1 MAFTMQVKR
10 LLQDELCYE
19 VKIRG
24 IATGTV
30 DEMRHSLAMA
40 LRLEKSGGSIR
51 YPTYPFSIQEDIEAV
66 EKKLSDL
73 APLVDDFSGD
83 ASSSAF
89 GKLQSRLSHV
99 LNRIDH
105 IATDGPE
112 AQKRSEL
119 LARTLSLL
127 DSLERKSG
135 QSNKT
140 DIPPQLAALDL
151 PNVTTTPQPIRR
163 SSGINDTSFHG
174 NNFKQILP
182 IKWNLKFSGDKKGL
196 SLNSFLERV
205 EELRIA
211 RHVSKDILLESGIDL
226 FEGRAYQFYLAYRDE
241 VETWDDFVT
250 LLREEYLSPSYNE
263 KLLKEITKRTQ
274 GPDESIG
281 IYLAVMAGYF
291 NRMTCP
297 VSEEV
302 KMKIILRNIAPFYQN
317 HLALVEVK
325 SLSHLRELCRRL
337 EVSKESV
344 ENFVTPSRRNCCLEP
359 DLAYIEV
366 ENSVDSIASTS
377 KTDNTVDKSATSM
390 IVCYRCG
397 TPGHKAIGC
406 TSVQGKFCY
415 RCKKE
420 GYTVRNCPNCVRK
433 GNDSRRVQ

>member
-1 MAFTMQVKR
+1 MACSMQVRR

-19 VKIRG
+19 LKIRG

-40 LRLEKSGGSIR
+40 VRLEKSGGSIR
-51 YPTYPFSIQEDIEAV
+51 YPTYPFSVQEDIDAV
-66 EKKLSDL
+66 GKKLSDL
-73 APLVDDFSGD
+73 APLVDDFSGE

-89 GKLQSRLSHV
+89 SKLQSRLSHV

-105 IATDGPE
+105 IEADGPE
-112 AQKRSEL
+112 AKKRSEL
-119 LARTLSLL
+119 LAKTLSLL
-127 DSLERKSG
+127 DLLERKSG
-135 QSNKT
+135 HSNRT

-151 PNVTTTPQPIRR
+151 PSVTTTPQPIRR
-163 SSGINDTSFHG
+163 SSGINDTSLHS
-174 NNFKQILP
+174 NFKQILP
-182 IKWNLKFSGDKKGL
+182 IKWNLKFSGDKKSI

-226 FEGRAYQFYLAYRDE
+226 FEGRAYQFYLAYRKE
-241 VETWDDFVT
+241 VGTWDDLVA

-263 KLLKEITKRTQ
+263 KFLQEITKRTQ

-317 HLALVEVK
+317 HLALVDVK

-337 EVSKESV
+337 EVRKESV

-377 KTDNTVDKSATSM
+377 RTDNALGKSGTSN

-397 TPGHKAIGC
+397 NPGHRAIGC

-420 GYTVRNCPNCVRK
+420 GYTVRNCPTCVRK
-433 GNDSRRVQ
+433 GNESRCAQ